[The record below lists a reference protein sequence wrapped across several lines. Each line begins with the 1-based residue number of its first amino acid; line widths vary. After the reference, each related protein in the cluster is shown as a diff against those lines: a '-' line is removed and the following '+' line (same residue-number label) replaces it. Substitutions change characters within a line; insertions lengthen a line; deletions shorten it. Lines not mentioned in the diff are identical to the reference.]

1 MSKEAR
7 DAWGELMFELEFMHV
22 FFNKLDRNLGP
33 ELDQLRDGDF
43 SRSLEKTY
51 HFLRETEEKIHHH
64 ANKTTWQGV
73 MSPFDE
79 KEKANTLT
87 KIERTKSRM
96 ILDLNLLQT

>member
-7 DAWGELMFELEFMHV
+7 DAWGELMFELEFMDA
-22 FFNKLDRNLGP
+22 FFDKLRHLGP

-43 SRSLEKTY
+43 SRNLEKTY
-51 HFLRETEEKIHHH
+51 RFLRETSAKIHDH
-64 ANKTTWQGV
+64 ANKTAWQGV